1 MEEYLTAKQVA
12 KYLQINLLLSINGQ
26 EPIRFRQLKLEE
38 SGVLKRIL
46 LIIFQ
51 KRNLRKGKNSCLRSF
66 SIPKQRRIKDVSNSK
81 T

>member
-46 LIIFQ
+46 LIIF
-51 KRNLRKGKNSCLRSF
+51 
-66 SIPKQRRIKDVSNSK
+66 
-81 T
+81 